1 MIIIKGE
8 RNKTRRQE
16 SRNRKKKEKKR
27 GTENLGNLIEFIYN
41 NDNDNCSLN
50 NNYNNDNPLTS
61 KNNLCLFVSSTCMN
75 VVFVSL

>member
-1 MIIIKGE
+1 SKGNGIK
-8 RNKTRRQE
+8 QE
-16 SRNRKKKEKKR
+16 DKKVGTEKKR

-41 NDNDNCSLN
+41 NDNDNCSIN

>member
-16 SRNRKKKEKKR
+16 SRNRKKR

-41 NDNDNCSLN
+41 NDNDNCSIN

-61 KNNLCLFVSSTCMN
+61 KNNLCLFVSSICMN